1 MEDIRFVRCLR
12 CQLSMRVRV
21 KPGNPEALLMRHAE
35 GGEGLCADCA
45 ATEFLYRYEHI
56 KKSIEGKRELL
67 LWEAMQSQFATLM
80 AAGHADAAPTEIN
93 WQRVYDN
100 WDLPFP
106 KQKRASRK
114 R

>member
-12 CQLSMRVRV
+12 CQLGMRVRV
-21 KPGNPEALLMRHAE
+21 KPGNPEALLMRYSE
-35 GGEGLCADCA
+35 TGEGLCADCA
-45 ATEFLYRYEHI
+45 ATLFLYGVEHI
-56 KKSIEGKRELL
+56 KRMIEGKREML
-67 LWEAMQSQFATLM
+67 LWEPAQSQFATLM

-114 R
+114 Q